1 MANNEPIKHH
11 YIPQFILKNFNDEN
25 NQLNYWNISD
35 SKLEKRNPLSIFM
48 IKNMYRDE
56 LNHAENPVII
66 ENQFSYFEDEIARL
80 INDKILIDS
89 NKIILTRSEL
99 EKLRIFLTLFSFRSG
114 FRMKQY
120 EENNFDD
127 FTRSILLKY
136 QQDGNFKDLWKKE
149 LYELTSC
156 RTYDDI
162 KNNKKIDPII
172 KQDFLNDYKGYYISF
187 ADARGGEF
195 LLSDIYPTSEL
206 YPFPQPYG
214 VHLHYLYPLSPTRIL
229 ILNHIMFKK
238 ESKNT
243 SEFVEMLKV
252 SKIKDYI
259 PEPKVKHKVSQ
270 LIRDSKDEFSYNCIK
285 VYSSD
290 VAYLNCLILNE
301 ARKGII
307 FKNKGKIEESVS
319 KYNLI
324 KNVKNNFKNFECD
337 LKKIK

>member
-11 YIPQFILKNFNDEN
+11 YIPQFILKIFNDEN
-25 NQLNYWNISD
+25 GQLNYWNIND
-35 SKLEKRNPLSIFM
+35 SRLEKRNSLSVFM

-56 LNHAENPVII
+56 INHTENPVII

-80 INDKILIDS
+80 INDKILINS

-99 EKLRIFLTLFSFRSG
+99 EKFRIFLTLFSFRSN
-114 FRMKQY
+114 FIMKQY

-127 FTRSILLKY
+127 ATRAILLKY
-136 QQDGNFKDLWKKE
+136 QQDSNFKDLWKKE
-149 LYELTSC
+149 LYELTLC

-162 KNNKKIDPII
+162 KNNDKIDHII
-172 KQDFLNDYKGYYISF
+172 KQDFLNDYEGYYISF

-206 YPFPQPYG
+206 YPFPQPFG
-214 VHLHYLYPLSPTRIL
+214 VHLHYLFPLSPTRIL

-238 ESKNT
+238 EYKNT

-259 PEPKVKHKVSQ
+259 PEPKVKYKVSQ
-270 LIRDSKDEFSYNCIK
+270 LIHDPKDEFSYNCIK

-301 ARKGII
+301 ARTGIV
-307 FKNKGKIEESVS
+307 FKNKGKIEESVN
-319 KYNLI
+319 KYNSLS
-324 KNVKNNFKNFECD
+324 NTNNNLREFENC
-337 LKKIK
+337 LK

>member
-25 NQLNYWNISD
+25 GQLNYWNIND
-35 SKLEKRNPLSIFM
+35 SRLEKRNSLSVFM

-56 LNHAENPVII
+56 INHTENPVII

-80 INDKILIDS
+80 INDKILINS

-99 EKLRIFLTLFSFRSG
+99 EKFRIFLTLFSFRSN

-127 FTRSILLKY
+127 ATRAILLKY
-136 QQDGNFKDLWKKE
+136 QQDGNFKNLWKKE

-162 KNNKKIDPII
+162 KNNEKIDHII
-172 KQDFLNDYKGYYISF
+172 KQDFLNDYEGYFMSF

-195 LLSDIYPTSEL
+195 VLSDIYPTSEF
-206 YPFPQPYG
+206 YPIPQPFG
-214 VHLHYLYPLSPTRIL
+214 LHLHYLFPLSPTRML

-238 ESKNT
+238 ENKNT
-243 SEFVEMLKV
+243 LEFADMLKV
-252 SKIKDYI
+252 SKIKEHI
-259 PEPKVKHKVSQ
+259 PEPKVKYKTSQ
-270 LIRDSKDEFSYNCIK
+270 WIHDPNDEFLYNCIK
-285 VYSSD
+285 VYSKD
-290 VAYLNCLILNE
+290 VVKLNCLTLNE
-301 ARKGII
+301 ARTGII
-307 FKNKGKIEESVS
+307 FKNKDNIEKSIV
-319 KYNLI
+319 KYNLL
-324 KNVKNNFKNFECD
+324 NGAKNNLINFENH
-337 LKKIK
+337 IK

>member
-1 MANNEPIKHH
+1 MAINEPIKHH

-25 NQLNYWNISD
+25 NQLNYWNIND
-35 SKLEKRNPLSIFM
+35 LKLEKRNPLSIFM

-66 ENQFSYFEDEIARL
+66 ENKFSYFEDEIARL
-80 INDKILIDS
+80 INDKILTDS

-99 EKLRIFLTLFSFRSG
+99 EKLRIFLTLFSFRSN

-127 FTRSILLKY
+127 ATRAILLKY

-162 KNNKKIDPII
+162 KNNEKIDPII
-172 KQDFLNDYKGYYISF
+172 KKDFLNDYEGYYISF

-206 YPFPQPYG
+206 FPFPQPFG
-214 VHLHYLYPLSPTRIL
+214 VHLHYLFPLSPTRIL
-229 ILNHIMFKK
+229 ILNHIIFKK
-238 ESKNT
+238 EYKNI

-259 PEPKVKHKVSQ
+259 PEPKVKHKVSK
-270 LIRDSKDEFSYNCIK
+270 LIHDSKDEFCYNCIK
-285 VYSSD
+285 VYSND
-290 VAYLNCLILNE
+290 VVYINCLTLNE
-301 ARKGII
+301 ARTGII
-307 FKNKGKIEESVS
+307 FKNKDRIEESVR
-319 KYNLI
+319 NLYYQ
-324 KNVKNNFKNFECD
+324 
-337 LKKIK
+337 LSLPLLQL

>member
-25 NQLNYWNISD
+25 GQLNYWNIND
-35 SKLEKRNPLSIFM
+35 SRLEKRNSLSVFM

-56 LNHAENPVII
+56 INHTENPVII

-80 INDKILIDS
+80 INDKILINS

-99 EKLRIFLTLFSFRSG
+99 EKFRIFLTLFSFRSN

-127 FTRSILLKY
+127 ATRAILLKY

-162 KNNKKIDPII
+162 KNNEKIDHII
-172 KQDFLNDYKGYYISF
+172 KQDFLNDYEGYFMSF

-195 LLSDIYPTSEL
+195 VLSDIYPTSEF
-206 YPFPQPYG
+206 YPIPQPFG
-214 VHLHYLYPLSPTRIL
+214 LHLHYLFPLSPTRML

-238 ESKNT
+238 ENKNT
-243 SEFVEMLKV
+243 LEFADMLKV
-252 SKIKDYI
+252 SKIKEHI
-259 PEPKVKHKVSQ
+259 PEPKVKYKTSQ
-270 LIRDSKDEFSYNCIK
+270 WIHDPNDEFLYNCIK
-285 VYSSD
+285 VYSKD
-290 VAYLNCLILNE
+290 VVKLNCLTLNE
-301 ARKGII
+301 ARTGII
-307 FKNKGKIEESVS
+307 FKNKDNIEKSIV
-319 KYNLI
+319 KYNLL
-324 KNVKNNFKNFECD
+324 NGAKNNLINFENH
-337 LKKIK
+337 IK